1 MTTQKPD
8 LMPFCLRAR
17 GFLAQGRVEDAMGL
31 FNDVLEADPENV
43 QGYADRGTAWAMQ
56 KQYGLAMADLDRAF
70 ALGYDEAS
78 AYSTAGTICL
88 EQAEYDKALAYFSKA
103 AQLDPQYPFTY
114 YNRAN
119 VHYAMGNRAA
129 AVADLETCLAFPGAA
144 DFHELVLKRLDT
156 VREPGL

>member
-1 MTTQKPD
+1 MTTQKLD

-17 GFLAQGRVEDAMGL
+17 GFLAQGRTEDAMGL
-31 FNDVLEADPENV
+31 FNDVLAVDPDNV

-56 KQYGLAMADLDRAF
+56 KQYGLAIADLDRAF

-88 EQAEYDKALAYFSKA
+88 EQAEYDKALDYFSKA
-103 AQLDPQYPFTY
+103 EKLDPQYPFTY

-129 AVADLETCLAFPGAA
+129 AAADLETCLDFPAA
-144 DFHELVLKRLDT
+144 PDFHDLVMKRLAT
-156 VREPGL
+156 VRSA

>member
-1 MTTQKPD
+1 MTTQKLD

-31 FNDVLEADPENV
+31 FNDVIEVDPDNV

-56 KQYGLAMADLDRAF
+56 KQYDLALADLDRAF

-88 EQAEYDKALAYFSKA
+88 EKAEYDKALSYFSKA

-119 VHYAMGNRAA
+119 VHYAMGNRPA
-129 AVADLETCLAFPGAA
+129 AVADLEKCLGFPGAP
-144 DFHELVLKRLDT
+144 DFRELVLKRLAT
-156 VREPGL
+156 VRSA

>member
-1 MTTQKPD
+1 MTTQKLD

-17 GFLAQGRVEDAMGL
+17 AFLAQGRTEDAMGL
-31 FNDVLEADPENV
+31 FNDVIAVDPDNM

-56 KQYGLAMADLDRAF
+56 KQFDLALADLDRAF

-88 EQAEYDKALAYFSKA
+88 EQAEYDKALGYFSRA
-103 AQLDPQYPFTY
+103 AQLDPQYPYTY

-129 AVADLETCLAFPGAA
+129 AVADLETCLHFPGAA
-144 DFHELVLKRLDT
+144 DFRELVLQRLAT
-156 VREPGL
+156 VRSA